1 MTDPDPATSR
11 PDPFGWLAD
20 HERARRA
27 NGLRR
32 TLVSRGAGPGPLDL
46 ASNDYLGL
54 ARDPRVVAGALEAV
68 RTWGAGATGSRLVTG
83 STTLHAELEAALAA
97 LTGTTAGLVFSS
109 GFLANTGAVVALSGP
124 GALVVS
130 DAHNHAS
137 LVDACRLSRARVVV
151 TPHLDVD
158 AVAATLA
165 ARGEERALVVT
176 DGVFS
181 VDGERA
187 PVGRLAAVCAAAGA
201 GLLVDEAHAL
211 GVLGPG
217 GAGVAAD
224 AGVAGR
230 PGVVLTATLS
240 KSLGAQGGAVLGS
253 QAVVDHLVDTARSFV
268 FDTALA
274 PGSAGAA
281 LAAVRLLSA
290 DPGLPDRV
298 RAVVAALHRAVLA
311 AGLAAPTPQAAVI
324 GVQVGAPQAALAAA
338 AAALAR
344 GVRVGCFRPPTVP
357 DGISRLRVTARADL
371 DGPDLQLAGAA
382 LADAAAAARVPSA
395 R

>member
-1 MTDPDPATSR
+1 
-11 PDPFGWLAD
+11 
-20 HERARRA
+20 
-27 NGLRR
+27 
-32 TLVSRGAGPGPLDL
+32 
-46 ASNDYLGL
+46 
-54 ARDPRVVAGALEAV
+54 
-68 RTWGAGATGSRLVTG
+68 
-83 STTLHAELEAALAA
+83 
-97 LTGTTAGLVFSS
+97 
-109 GFLANTGAVVALSGP
+109 
-124 GALVVS
+124 
-130 DAHNHAS
+130 
-137 LVDACRLSRARVVV
+137 
-151 TPHLDVD
+151 
-158 AVAATLA
+158 
-165 ARGEERALVVT
+165 
-176 DGVFS
+176 
-181 VDGERA
+181 
-187 PVGRLAAVCAAAGA
+187 
-201 GLLVDEAHAL
+201 
-211 GVLGPG
+211 
-217 GAGVAAD
+217 
-224 AGVAGR
+224 
-230 PGVVLTATLS
+230 VLTATLS

-298 RAVVAALHRAVLA
+298 RAAVAALHRAVLA
-311 AGLAAPTPQAAVI
+311 AGFAAPTPQAAVI